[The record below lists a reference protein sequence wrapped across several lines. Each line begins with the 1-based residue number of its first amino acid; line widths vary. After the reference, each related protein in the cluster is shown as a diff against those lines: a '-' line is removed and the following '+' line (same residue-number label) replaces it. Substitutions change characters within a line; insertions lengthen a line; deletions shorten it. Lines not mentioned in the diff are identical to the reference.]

1 MKITIIN
8 GSPRKS
14 GNTSKMCD
22 SFARGI
28 KKINPNAEIES
39 IFLYDLSFKGCI
51 SCFSCKLKGGI
62 SYGKCALHDD
72 LTSVLQKASN
82 SDILVLASPIYLMDV
97 SGEMKSFLERL
108 CYSYG
113 SYETGYRSLA
123 PKKIK
128 TVTIYTMNNLPEYA
142 PNGAMDNIDM
152 FVGHIFTPPTRIC
165 AYNTYQFH
173 DYSKYLVEVFSESE
187 KNGYKEKTFPKELLT
202 AFNVGKE
209 LAYNFLNPNID

>member
-8 GSPRKS
+8 GSPRKN

-22 SFARGI
+22 AFVRGI
-28 KKINPNAEIES
+28 RNFDPKAEIET

-51 SCFSCKLKGGI
+51 SCFSCKLNGGK

-72 LTSVLQKASN
+72 LTPILQKVSD

-97 SGEMKSFLERL
+97 TGEMKSFLERL
-108 CYSYG
+108 CYPYG

-142 PNGAMDNIDM
+142 PLGAMDNIDM

-165 AYNTYQFH
+165 AYNTYQFR

-187 KNGYKEKTFPKELLT
+187 KNEYKEKTFPKELLT
-202 AFNVGKE
+202 AFNIGKE
-209 LAYNFLNPNID
+209 LACNFLNLNID